1 MLLGKPLIGE
11 KLPDMQIDR
20 TTPHLR
26 ALLFVAGLLITA
38 MGMAGEQTLQVTGSN
53 TSLSAD
59 SGKSALENPY
69 AILVRLAFKVKSADG
84 GPNNYVEAAQFYCR
98 AARSGNANA
107 LYALGWLYFNG
118 RGVSQD
124 PHVASELLR
133 QAAVQGHTQAQELL
147 ASINAD
153 ATTPEMPACLQP
165 DPPPPVVQVEN
176 AITDKTEAL
185 FNRQKRIYELVEKL
199 AAKYDIDKNLAMT
212 FIAIESG
219 FNPQATSP
227 KNAQGLM
234 QLIPDTA
241 KRFRVKDAYNPE
253 DNIKGGLAYLQWLLA
268 YFRGDIELVA
278 AAYNAG
284 ERAVE
289 RHKGIPPYP
298 ETQDYVRKIKSLYR
312 HPSHPYRDDLVEQSS
327 MLTQY

>member
-1 MLLGKPLIGE
+1 
-11 KLPDMQIDR
+11 MQIDC
-20 TTPHLR
+20 TTPYLK
-26 ALLFVAGLLITA
+26 ALLFAAALLFANT
-38 MGMAGEQTLQVTGSN
+38 GMAAGHNPAANGNGSVA
-53 TSLSAD
+53 SAN

-69 AILVRLAFKVKSADG
+69 SILVRLAFKVKSADG

-98 AARSGNANA
+98 AARDGNTNA

-118 RGVSQD
+118 RGVNQD
-124 PHVASELLR
+124 HYVASELLK
-133 QAAVQGHTQAQELL
+133 QAAAQQHVQAQELL
-147 ASINAD
+147 ATINANT
-153 ATTPEMPACLQP
+153 AISEMPTCLQP
-165 DPPPPVVQVEN
+165 DPPVVVQVEN

-268 YFRGDIELVA
+268 YFKGDIELVA

-298 ETQDYVRKIKSLYR
+298 ETQDYVKKIKSLYR

-327 MLTQY
+327 MLAQY